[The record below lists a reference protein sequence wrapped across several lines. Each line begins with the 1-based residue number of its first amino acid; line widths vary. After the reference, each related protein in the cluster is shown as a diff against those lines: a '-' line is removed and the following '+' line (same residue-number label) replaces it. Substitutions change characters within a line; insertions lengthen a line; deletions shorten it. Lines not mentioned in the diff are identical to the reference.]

1 VYRLPA
7 RRDLPADS
15 LPAWVAEVDRT
26 MQVVPM
32 DWPLLA
38 KDGSAWMSYWDQRVR
53 GTGKSLKD

>member
-1 VYRLPA
+1 
-7 RRDLPADS
+7 
-15 LPAWVAEVDRT
+15 
-26 MQVVPM
+26 M